1 MSRVIVAEA
10 LPEEREAVLNLL
22 LRTISSGER
31 AGRITQLLEQ
41 MASGAI
47 EPLTLLVARALD
59 GGLLGVAV
67 AQPLP
72 GAGGVVW
79 SPQVIGADDPEMV
92 EDALLDAVLDGLRR
106 RGTKLAQAFLAS
118 DARTLALERHGF
130 RHITDVWHMRRE
142 LRTPPPSPPR
152 NGEGRNTA
160 EAGGNA
166 GQRKQYAPPSRLGK
180 GAGGL
185 GRHLNLIPYAKCN
198 PSTFQQTLLHT
209 YTDSLDA
216 PELNGVRTPDETVA
230 GLSAGAPDLSRWWL
244 AECDGRP
251 VGVLL
256 LADGIDA
263 HAWELSFVGVVP
275 EVRGRGIGR
284 AILERAIDF
293 TASAGR
299 NALSLIVD
307 ARNRPALALYN
318 ALGFRTGETRQVYL
332 RIGL

>member
-10 LPEEREAVLNLL
+10 LPEERQAVLNLL

-59 GGLLGVAV
+59 GGLLGAAV

-72 GAGGVVW
+72 GAGAVVW

-106 RGTKLAQAFLAS
+106 RRTKLAQAFLAP
-118 DARTLALERHGF
+118 DASASALERHGF
-130 RHITDVWHMRRE
+130 RRITDVCYMRRE
-142 LRTPPPSPPR
+142 INKNERPTSNIQHPTSNAASPLDV
-152 NGEGRNTA
+152 GRWTLDVGCSSGTSA
-160 EAGGNA
+160 V
-166 GQRKQYAPPSRLGK
+166 R
-180 GAGGL
+180 
-185 GRHLNLIPYAKCN
+185 LIPYAKCN
-198 PSTFQQTLLHT
+198 PSTFQQTLLHS

-230 GLSAGAPDLSRWWL
+230 GLHAGAPDLNRWWL

-263 HAWELSFVGVVP
+263 HAWELSYVGVVP

-293 TASAGR
+293 TTSAGR
-299 NALSLIVD
+299 SALTLIVD
-307 ARNRPALALYN
+307 ARNRPALALYS
-318 ALGFRTGETRQVYL
+318 ALGFRTCDMRQVYL